1 MPEKISCRTPAE
13 DRAGVT
19 NIPKWKYDEVSQA
32 ILSVLER
39 GDIAFSDLRDAVMAE
54 LSSETLENLGS
65 VSWHVT
71 TVKLEME
78 VRGEIERIP
87 GKVPQRLQLP
97 AT

>member
-1 MPEKISCRTPAE
+1 VPEKISCRTPAE

-78 VRGEIERIP
+78 VRGEIERMP

>member
-78 VRGEIERIP
+78 VRGEIERIS

>member
-1 MPEKISCRTPAE
+1 VPEKISCRTPAE

>member
-1 MPEKISCRTPAE
+1 MAEKISCRTPAE

-65 VSWHVT
+65 VSWHLT

-78 VRGEIERIP
+78 VRGEIERIS

>member
-78 VRGEIERIP
+78 VRGEIERMP